1 MLQQMIVTR
10 FARLPGTQDE
20 KIRRSLR
27 IFYLGVCRSFAAVTG
42 QQDRHRGGLDHKKET
57 NMILGYFAYDRQA
70 DEYSGKLITL
80 TVQMD
85 NILFRRSE
93 KSGKR
98 EPDYRVIADTSI
110 GPVEIGAAWKR
121 TSGRGQEILSVKLDD
136 PTFAKPVN
144 AALVLDQKDTA
155 ALVWTR

>member
-1 MLQQMIVTR
+1 M
-10 FARLPGTQDE
+10 
-20 KIRRSLR
+20 
-27 IFYLGVCRSFAAVTG
+27 
-42 QQDRHRGGLDHKKET
+42 ET
-57 NMILGYFAYDRQA
+57 NMILGFFTYDREA

-85 NILFRRSE
+85 NILLRRSE
-93 KSGKR
+93 KSGVR

-110 GPVEIGAAWKR
+110 GPVEIGAAWKC
-121 TSGRGQEILSVKLDD
+121 SKRGQEFLSVKLDD
-136 PTFAKPVN
+136 PTFAKPIN